1 MQNYEEWRTDQC
13 LPVVGVVGEVTTEGD
28 KEEVWAWW
36 NIYGGAMTMHLLKL
50 GTLQQILLDMK

>member
-28 KEEVWAWW
+28 KEEVWA
-36 NIYGGAMTMHLLKL
+36 
-50 GTLQQILLDMK
+50 